1 MLVSCEADGRRL
13 RVAGDLAIRRV
24 LGRAGLDDEA
34 AGRVVDELHLGR
46 AILLVEIAEVTP
58 SEAQA
63 QLEHV
68 G

>member
-34 AGRVVDELHLGR
+34 AGRVIDELHLGR